1 MMDQRINS
9 AVYVKVLKRI
19 HEFPTEHWPKK
30 GNGRSHEAIERS
42 LTSAGI
48 EPRDLIVRCTTD

>member
-30 GNGRSHEAIERS
+30 GNGRSHEAIEKIFDLSRNR
-42 LTSAGI
+42 TSGFDR
-48 EPRDLIVRCTTD
+48 PLHY